1 MLTPVITIA
10 RRKDPNRGTKAGA
23 WTHPPEFAEDG
34 PRGFHCIVSIVSIVS
49 ILCIISILSI
59 LSFFTFLQSLRFA
72 FALVSSSQFQSIR
85 LPWRLDDKEPYF
97 SSFFLELQLTIFT
110 LSALTNWPPLSSL
123 KVTLRIRKVQ
133 TSSQKR

>member
-1 MLTPVITIA
+1 MPEEKIPIEAPRPELGHIGGGSQKIA
-10 RRKDPNRGTKAGA
+10 RER
-23 WTHPPEFAEDG
+23 
-34 PRGFHCIVSIVSIVS
+34 FHCIVSIVSIVS

-85 LPWRLDDKEPYF
+85 SPWRLDDKEPYF

>member
-10 RRKDPNRGTKAGA
+10 RRKDPDRGIKAGA
-23 WTHPPEFAEDG
+23 WTHRPGFAEDG

-49 ILCIISILSI
+49 IIFILSN
-59 LSFFTFLQSLRFA
+59 LSFFTILQSLRCA
-72 FALVSSSQFQSIR
+72 FFLVSSSQFQSIR
-85 LPWRLDDKEPYF
+85 SPWRLDDKEPYF

-110 LSALTNWPPLSSL
+110 LSALTSWPPLSSL